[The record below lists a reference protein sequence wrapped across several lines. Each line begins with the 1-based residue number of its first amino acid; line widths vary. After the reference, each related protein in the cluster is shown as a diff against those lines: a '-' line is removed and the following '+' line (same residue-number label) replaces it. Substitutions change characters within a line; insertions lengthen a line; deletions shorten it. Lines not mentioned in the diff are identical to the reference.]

1 MSNPFG
7 VETPLSPLLVP
18 NLDFAGSLPD
28 SIASALYTLFLFTYT
43 DFKTIV
49 FPVVSHTLSAVPLT
63 ALTVQYER
71 QHSLVWRHRYII

>member
-18 NLDFAGSLPD
+18 NLDLAASLLD
-28 SIASALYTLFLFTYT
+28 GITNALYTLFLFTYT

-49 FPVVSHTLSAVPLT
+49 FPVVSQTLSAVP
-63 ALTVQYER
+63 
-71 QHSLVWRHRYII
+71 